1 MGEFITN
8 IFNAF
13 LELMRQFRAVDVLD
27 IVVVAFLIYS
37 LIKLVREIFT
47 NPLGTKPVQPVLVV
61 SVCPFFLH
69 HYYQV
74 FRYPRCHHLSY
85 RYLAIDYCQ

>member
-37 LIKLVREIFT
+37 LIKLVRETSAEINWKVTPTPAIF
-47 NPLGTKPVQPVLVV
+47 LKGQ
-61 SVCPFFLH
+61 S
-69 HYYQV
+69 QSS
-74 FRYPRCHHLSY
+74 R
-85 RYLAIDYCQ
+85 

>member
-27 IVVVAFLIYS
+27 IVVVAFLIGKGPFNYDNCMGS
-37 LIKLVREIFT
+37 QFSVKSKNDQ
-47 NPLGTKPVQPVLVV
+47 NPVG
-61 SVCPFFLH
+61 
-69 HYYQV
+69 
-74 FRYPRCHHLSY
+74 
-85 RYLAIDYCQ
+85 